1 MMWVVL
7 QVMGLQKLVDS
18 KDAQTRKA
26 FSNARFVGRDERG
39 GRWRIRLM
47 ML

>member
-7 QVMGLQKLVDS
+7 QFMGLQKLVDS

-26 FSNARFVGRDERG
+26 FSNARFAGRDERDVQ
-39 GRWRIRLM
+39 
-47 ML
+47 